1 MKTIKITD
9 EAHKAMKEYC
19 EENHLK
25 MLYWA
30 SDTIKDKIENEQE
43 EDEVE

>member
-9 EAHKAMKEYC
+9 EAHKVMKEYC
-19 EENHLK
+19 KENHLK

-30 SDTIKDKIENEQE
+30 SDVLKEKIEDEQE
-43 EDEVE
+43 ENKVE